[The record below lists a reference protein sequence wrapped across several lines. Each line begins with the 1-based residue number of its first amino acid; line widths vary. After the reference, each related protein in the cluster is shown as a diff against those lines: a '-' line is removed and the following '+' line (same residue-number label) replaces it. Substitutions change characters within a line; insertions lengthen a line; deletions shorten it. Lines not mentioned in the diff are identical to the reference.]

1 MKKNKFGIIALIGV
15 ALYFI
20 FKNKAGATT
29 TTGTKKYKAKVG
41 ANMRTGAGTNNRIL
55 KTFQTETEL
64 KFVKTQVANDGT
76 WYLMQELFP
85 VGEISPS
92 GENVGGNVRW
102 TGWLREDV
110 MTII

>member
-20 FKNKAGATT
+20 FKNKASATT
-29 TTGTKKYKAKVG
+29 TTGTKKYKTKVG

-64 KFVKTQVANDGT
+64 KFVKTQVAIDGI

-85 VGEISPS
+85 VGTISPS
-92 GENVGGNVRW
+92 GENVGGNVQW

>member
-20 FKNKAGATT
+20 FKKKTDATT
-29 TTGTKKYKAKVG
+29 TTKKYKAKVG

-64 KFVKTQVANDGT
+64 KFVKTQVGSDGT

-85 VGEISPS
+85 VGTISPS
-92 GENVGGNVRW
+92 GENVGGNVQW

-110 MTII
+110 LTII